1 MSPTSYLLLYPAI
14 WTANIQPFL
23 DHFQIKV
30 NIPCSNGSFQT
41 KIHKFG
47 FFDLMKA
54 INDFLSW
61 VLPYTEWPMFILL
74 IGGGLFL
81 VFYSKFVPYR
91 YFGHAIAVVSGKYDD
106 KNAKGDVSSFQ
117 ALSAAVAATVGL
129 GNISGVAIAIHDGG
143 PGVVF
148 WIWMTALLGMGIKFY
163 SGSLAIMFRDTD
175 SDGKLQGGPMFYITR
190 GMGKWARPMAVF
202 FSICGLFGFLGVFT
216 ANQFTEAFM
225 GVVKPQETLFMASE
239 FNWKLGIGFL
249 LAIITSIV
257 IFGGL
262 SKIAKVA
269 SAIVPFMVGVY
280 LIAVIF
286 VMANNA
292 VQVLPALKMIFVE
305 AWNFDTI
312 VTGGFWGLVI
322 VGVRRAMF
330 SNEAGLGSAPMYHG
344 QSRNDEPT
352 KEGLVAM
359 LGPFIDT
366 IMVCTFTAVVIIL
379 SGAYLEDGSGITMTM
394 SAFEKTLYGFGDI
407 LLMVIVTAFALST
420 LFTYSYYGVKCL
432 SFLTTPKIG
441 KWYNVFFVVMVV
453 FATVASL
460 DLVKNLIDLS
470 YALMVIPNMI
480 AVLYLAPKVNAASK
494 QYFIK
499 KKESGT

>member
-1 MSPTSYLLLYPAI
+1 MET
-14 WTANIQPFL
+14 
-23 DHFQIKV
+23 
-30 NIPCSNGSFQT
+30 
-41 KIHKFG
+41 
-47 FFDLMKA
+47 
-54 INDFLSW
+54 INDFITSL
-61 VLPYTEWPMFILL
+61 LPYTELPMFILL

-81 VFYSKFVPYR
+81 VFYSRFAPYR
-91 YFGHAIAVVSGKYDD
+91 YFGHALAVVSGKYDD
-106 KNAKGDVSSFQ
+106 KNAKGDVTSFQ

-163 SGSLAIMFRDTD
+163 SGSLAIMFRATD
-175 SDGKLQGGPMFYITR
+175 AEGHLQGGPMFYITQ
-190 GMGKWARPMAVF
+190 GMGKWAKPMAIF
-202 FSICGLFGFLGVFT
+202 FSICGMIGFLGVFT

-225 GVVKPQETLFMASE
+225 GVVQPHETIFAASE
-239 FNWKLGIGFL
+239 YNWKLGIGFF

-262 SKIAKVA
+262 TKIAKVA

-280 LIAVIF
+280 LLAVIF
-286 VMANNA
+286 VMASNA
-292 VQVLPALKMIFVE
+292 GDVWPALKMILVE
-305 AWNFDTI
+305 AWNFDTM

-322 VGVRRAMF
+322 IGVRRAMF

-344 QSRNDEPT
+344 QSKNDEPT

-379 SGAYLEDGSGITMTM
+379 SGAYLEEGSGITMTM
-394 SAFEKTLYGFGDI
+394 TAFEKTLYGMGDV
-407 LLMVIVTAFALST
+407 LLMIIVTAFALST
-420 LFTYSYYGVKCL
+420 LFTYSYYGVKSL

-453 FATVASL
+453 FAAVASL
-460 DLVKNLIDLS
+460 QLVKNLIDLS

-480 AVLYLAPKVNAASK
+480 AVLYLSPKVNAASK
-494 QYFIK
+494 KYFK
-499 KKESGT
+499 KLKEGGA